1 MRDLSPWDAPEVWAS
16 TIARISG
23 ETAAPSMKKTLL
35 AYGLKRGR
43 RTVPLNA
50 AVAAA
55 WKAGPM
61 LRRGMGT
68 YGRAKINTIATVSRH
83 NELNDRKCCNVWADI
98 LS

>member
-1 MRDLSPWDAPEVWAS
+1 MLLRFGQS

-68 YGRAKINTIATVSRH
+68 YGRAKDQH
-83 NELNDRKCCNVWADI
+83 DRDSVQTQ
-98 LS
+98 